1 MHVAENGIISFF
13 LWLSTIP
20 LDVCTTRPLSVSG
33 RLGCFRVLAIVCGA
47 AVNTGECVSFGIS
60 LLQVHAQEW
69 ACWVLWL
76 CWVLAVAP
84 GIFVVSGGTF
94 PCSTETL

>member
-33 RLGCFRVLAIVCGA
+33 CLGCFRVLAIVN
-47 AVNTGECVSFGIS
+47 NTAMNIGVHVSFRIRVIVFS
-60 LLQVHAQEW
+60 RYMPRTRI
-69 ACWVLWL
+69 
-76 CWVLAVAP
+76 P
-84 GIFVVSGGTF
+84 GSYGSSTF
-94 PCSTETL
+94 SF